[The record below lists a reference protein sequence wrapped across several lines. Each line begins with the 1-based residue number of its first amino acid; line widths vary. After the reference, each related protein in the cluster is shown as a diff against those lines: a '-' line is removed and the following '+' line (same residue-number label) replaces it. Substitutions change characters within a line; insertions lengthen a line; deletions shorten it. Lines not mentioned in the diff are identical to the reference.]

1 MDELTQE
8 RYEQLLKELETP
20 LGECEGD
27 DILILEMDLK
37 TAGIKLEGQEDIQKA
52 MQIIMNLLIKQP
64 IMYDKC
70 YLQTTSFVSYKVNGK
85 IYSYP
90 LYMASGIYDRKKL
103 ISNNIIM
110 VRKGNGIKHLLAH
123 IWNIRKLKDKNFR
136 NGVDRNKRPVIT
148 SKVAFDCYEKALQE
162 LQCKLEHVLE
172 PDGKNI
178 IFEYNSQKRVSNVI
192 MIIPINYGGE
202 IIEFKF
208 VIDIPAQGSN
218 DISTIV
224 SGYPKQDSSLNLKS
238 HKK

>member
-85 IYSYP
+85 NLFISFIY
-90 LYMASGIYDRKKL
+90 G
-103 ISNNIIM
+103 
-110 VRKGNGIKHLLAH
+110 VRDL
-123 IWNIRKLKDKNFR
+123 
-136 NGVDRNKRPVIT
+136 
-148 SKVAFDCYEKALQE
+148 
-162 LQCKLEHVLE
+162 
-172 PDGKNI
+172 
-178 IFEYNSQKRVSNVI
+178 
-192 MIIPINYGGE
+192 
-202 IIEFKF
+202 
-208 VIDIPAQGSN
+208 
-218 DISTIV
+218 
-224 SGYPKQDSSLNLKS
+224 
-238 HKK
+238 